1 MPTSGSTRTIEMTA
15 PKFEMNLA
23 YVAVSVL
30 IAGFYLLVTKDSQ
43 MYVTN
48 PHGFDYFLN
57 CVLALQYSSALNV
70 VVPGAMMLIFRTK
83 CSLAFLNFFN
93 LLFYFLFA
101 LYALLAAIAAGYYMG
116 ILYQS
121 SGIVQFFYENGA
133 MPQGVSET
141 DLKNNSIIILC
152 FVAVFNFFI
161 LPLYLMCCYCGKC
174 LSLVEFT

>member
-23 YVAVSVL
+23 YVAVSVV
-30 IAGFYLLVTKDSQ
+30 IAGFYLLVTKDNQ
-43 MYVTN
+43 MYVTS

-93 LLFYFLFA
+93 FLFYFLFA
-101 LYALLAAIAAGYYMG
+101 LYALLAAIAAGYYNG
-116 ILYQS
+116 VLFSS
-121 SGIVQFFYENGA
+121 SGIV
-133 MPQGVSET
+133 PGVPLPPGINET

-174 LSLVEFT
+174 LRLVEFS